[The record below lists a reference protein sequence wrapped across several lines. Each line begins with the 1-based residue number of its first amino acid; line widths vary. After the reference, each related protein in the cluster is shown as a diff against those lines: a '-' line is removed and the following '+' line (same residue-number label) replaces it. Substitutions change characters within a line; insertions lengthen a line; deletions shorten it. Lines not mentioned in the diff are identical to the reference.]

1 MELFCKE
8 EVCQIVKEMI
18 KNFIRWD
25 GYIQC
30 EEQVEEVW
38 KNFIDEPANLR
49 IRFKRL
55 IDVEEVNVKDL
66 DVNRTV

>member
-1 MELFCKE
+1 MEIFCKE

-25 GYIQC
+25 GYVQC

-38 KNFIDEPANLR
+38 NDFIDNPANTK

-55 IDVEEVNVKDL
+55 IKVEEINVKDL
-66 DVNRTV
+66 DDHSTY